1 MVVREMKKIE
11 AAEVYLCLVY
21 RLEYSLLAVNESEKD
36 AEEATLVAAESQQ
49 KDDEQQDADYTAE
62 MKRDCILEGSAASN
76 PEE

>member
-1 MVVREMKKIE
+1 M
-11 AAEVYLCLVY
+11 
-21 RLEYSLLAVNESEKD
+21 AVNESEKD